1 MMLMDVFSLMLF
13 LFLMFLIAFVAAG
26 TAGWLTSK
34 AFDFL
39 FKKEVRDE

>member
-1 MMLMDVFSLMLF
+1 MLMDVFSSMLF
-13 LFLMFLIAFVAAG
+13 LFLMFLSAFVAAV

-39 FKKEVRDE
+39 FKKEVNDD